1 MLQIEYECCEV
12 IVFTSLCTPL
22 IVAKTQSLLRRSPHG
37 LSSLVVPTAVPGRGL
52 EDGRD
57 VAEGD
62 RGGNSRHGAGI
73 LVAVLFILWIV
84 LIVTGRCTGW
94 SN

>member
-1 MLQIEYECCEV
+1 MI
-12 IVFTSLCTPL
+12 FSSLGTPL
-22 IVAKTQSLLRRSPHG
+22 MMAKTQSLLRGSPHG
-37 LSSLVVPTAVPGRGL
+37 LSSLVVPSAVPGRGL

-62 RGGNSRHGAGI
+62 RSGNRRHGAGI

-84 LIVTGRCTGW
+84 LIVTIVGQ
-94 SN
+94 